1 MCLIVLSIK
10 PKDGYKLVLTSNRD
24 EFYERPTENMH
35 WWNSSPKILAGRDK
49 DFDGTWMAL
58 NEKGKFAAVTNVREF
73 TSLSTKKKSMKEL
86 SSRGDLVRGFVES
99 DFSTMEYFESID
111 GLNYQGFNLVLFD
124 GNDAL
129 ICSNRGLEKKLIKG
143 EIYAIGNIPLD
154 QNSEKIQSAKF
165 DFQEV
170 LNSKVSSKNLFN
182 LMQMPKNKPL
192 EFSKAFTRNN
202 HGKEFPYRFIETD
215 IYGTRS
221 TTSIIIDKDNFAEIE
236 ETSFSKEQKEVVSKK
251 FKLKIK

>member
-1 MCLIVLSIK
+1 MIFPFSRNGPANYKFSLFSKLPANY
-10 PKDGYKLVLTSNRD
+10 PK
-24 EFYERPTENMH
+24 
-35 WWNSSPKILAGRDK
+35 
-49 DFDGTWMAL
+49 
-58 NEKGKFAAVTNVREF
+58 
-73 TSLSTKKKSMKEL
+73 
-86 SSRGDLVRGFVES
+86 
-99 DFSTMEYFESID
+99 
-111 GLNYQGFNLVLFD
+111 
-124 GNDAL
+124 
-129 ICSNRGLEKKLIKG
+129 
-143 EIYAIGNIPLD
+143 
-154 QNSEKIQSAKF
+154 NSEKIQSAKF

-221 TTSIIIDKDNFAEIE
+221 TTSIIVDKDNFAEIE
-236 ETSFSKEQKEVVSKK
+236 ETSFSKEHKEVVSKK